1 MTDKLSYEEL
11 EKKVEYLEKKSNL
24 VDTLQN
30 KVNSDKLF
38 LQKMLDTMPN
48 PVFYKDIYG
57 IYQNCN
63 DSFSKTI
70 LGITK
75 EEIIG
80 KSLFDL
86 PSVIPPELAKLY
98 HIKDQVLFDDPG
110 TQVYEGKVKC
120 ADKRTRI
127 FLFNKATVEDE
138 SNNILGIVGIMLDI
152 TELKENE
159 IKLDEKNKELETL
172 SYTDPLTGAL
182 NRRKFDELFV
192 QRLKISM
199 RYKYILNFA
208 IIDVDNFKLYNDNYG
223 HYEGD
228 NVLKCISITI
238 NKRLLRPDD
247 YLFRLGGEEFG
258 LLYHTSDEESS
269 LQLIEKI
276 RADIENLNI
285 EHLNNDD
292 FNKVTISIGI
302 SVIQNISDDTKYI
315 YEKVDS
321 LLYQAKK
328 TGRNKVVAEL
338 I

>member
-11 EKKVEYLEKKSNL
+11 EKKVEYLEMKANL

-48 PVFYKDIYG
+48 PVFYKDIHG
-57 IYQNCN
+57 VYQNCN

-70 LGITK
+70 LGIPK

-86 PSVIPPELAKLY
+86 PYVIPPELAKLY
-98 HIKDQVLFDDPG
+98 HIKDQVLFDNPG

-120 ADKRTRI
+120 ADVRTRT
-127 FLFNKATVEDE
+127 FLFNKATVVDE
-138 SNNILGIVGIMLDI
+138 SNKVLGIVGIMLDI

-172 SYTDPLTGAL
+172 SYTDPLTGVL
-182 NRRKFDELFV
+182 NRRKFDELFIE
-192 QRLKISM
+192 RIKISM

-208 IIDVDNFKLYNDNYG
+208 IIDVDNFKLYNDSYG

-228 NVLKCISITI
+228 NVLRSISNTI
-238 NKRLLRPDD
+238 NQRLLRPDD

-258 LLYHTSDEESS
+258 LLYHTSDEHSS

-276 RADIENLNI
+276 RADVENLNI
-285 EHLNNDD
+285 EHLNNDK

-302 SVIQNISDDTKYI
+302 AIVNNLIDDTKYI
-315 YEKVDS
+315 YEKADS

-328 TGRNKVVAEL
+328 AGRNKVFGEV